1 MKHIGKIVLLIG
13 ALVGYLYL
21 TNSPN
26 LQFIRDSYWYIVA
39 YYILVDGIVLYVM
52 FKPAFKT
59 SLPSKIILGLL
70 VLLPLYRL
78 FEINPKISLLLIY
91 FHGLAIILTTII
103 VYYIKHI
110 NNEPKR
116 QFETY
121 PLIIGLILFILPVS
135 TVNRFEY
142 LGNTNFVWLYSAIIG
157 VLFTLIAII
166 LVIKYKDDIQEHENI
181 YFIPLLTMMASVIF
195 FGLSALFFNYVID
208 DSSLS
213 DILVEIIDMDIDTGY
228 RSLTTYDLTIVY
240 NNEEYVIGTSQSM
253 YYQLEIGDEI
263 TITYYEGAFGIEYL
277 VYEP

>member
-1 MKHIGKIVLLIG
+1 
-13 ALVGYLYL
+13 
-21 TNSPN
+21 
-26 LQFIRDSYWYIVA
+26 
-39 YYILVDGIVLYVM
+39 
-52 FKPAFKT
+52 
-59 SLPSKIILGLL
+59 LGLL

>member
-1 MKHIGKIVLLIG
+1 MKHIGKFVLIIG

-26 LQFIRDSYWYIVA
+26 LQYIRDSYWYIVA
-39 YYILVDGIVLYVM
+39 YYLLVDGIVLYVIL
-52 FKPAFKT
+52 KPAFKT

-91 FHGLAIILTTII
+91 IHGLAIILTTII

-195 FGLSALFFNYVID
+195 FGLSTLFFNYVLD
-208 DSSLS
+208 DSSPS
-213 DILVEIIDMDIDTGY
+213 FVIVEIIDMDIDTGY
-228 RSLTTYDLTIVY
+228 KSLTTYDLTIVY

-253 YYQLEIGDEI
+253 YYQLEIDDEI

>member
-277 VYEP
+277 IYEP

>member
-208 DSSLS
+208 DSSPS

-228 RSLTTYDLTIVY
+228 RSLTTYDLTIAY

-277 VYEP
+277 IYEP